1 MREGGNNQL
10 FLFSIGS
17 VALRISPVVW
27 VRLTG
32 AGFDT
37 LGFFLQEV
45 GWQHQNCGEGPDQRG
60 TGWQAGMCS
69 QECQGFS
76 AWDVPLRNGSGSQ
89 NSSEMFLCLSH
100 WWAAHS
106 AALLTC
112 LPSEG
117 KGMRNWFKDQSRRPV
132 WHLVTKWTGTSTFG
146 PGQGSMQGCLS
157 FPLRCPELLGTVLI
171 TGCHFLLQLLFSP
184 QVFPFFCLT
193 EVFAGSSVL
202 VSPAMAAGVV
212 RAQLSPCVCWFW
224 GVTCFGSISCP
235 VLNQGPWT
243 LNHQSRFL
251 SDFLIPALR
260 LAWTNYLSV
269 FPSLL
274 SQQLVSISNPVS
286 ATEPSREL

>member
-202 VSPAMAAGVV
+202 VSPSHGC
-212 RAQLSPCVCWFW
+212 RGCEGSAQPLCLLILRCHLLWLYFLSCVKP
-224 GVTCFGSISCP
+224 G
-235 VLNQGPWT
+235 T
-243 LNHQSRFL
+243 LNL
-251 SDFLIPALR
+251 
-260 LAWTNYLSV
+260 
-269 FPSLL
+269 
-274 SQQLVSISNPVS
+274 
-286 ATEPSREL
+286 EPSVKVPQWLLNTSLKTGMD